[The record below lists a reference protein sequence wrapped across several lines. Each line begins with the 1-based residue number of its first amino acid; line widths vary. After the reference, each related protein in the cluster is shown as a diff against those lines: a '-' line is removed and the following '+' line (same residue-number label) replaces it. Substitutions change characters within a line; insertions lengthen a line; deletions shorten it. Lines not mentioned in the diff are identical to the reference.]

1 MIREI
6 ILSKNVLRN
15 EKNYEITVCLV
26 IRIPNIGGFMDIMCQ
41 TDIHNQENTLKHRNA
56 LISVGDK
63 EKPCS

>member
-41 TDIHNQENTLKHRNA
+41 ADIRNHLKHRNA